1 MFIWKNLLFLYQFTF
16 DLVLRE
22 PPNGKEAV
30 ETKEELPST
39 ASDVHGF
46 RSWKVKLKPW
56 NVQGRRSTKS
66 CRFPVNNKDKKVS
79 KAVSERLCGF

>member
-16 DLVLRE
+16 ALVLRE

-39 ASDVHGF
+39 VSDVHGF
-46 RSWKVKLKPW
+46 RSWKVQLNYGTLK
-56 NVQGRRSTKS
+56 QMEEL
-66 CRFPVNNKDKKVS
+66 VNT
-79 KAVSERLCGF
+79 SEVDA